1 MWITCGD
8 FFLGSVADLKDQV
21 MICERGNIFLF
32 TLGSQSTHQQEGSNN
47 KEEYVSCYFDL
58 RLRVVF

>member
-47 KEEYVSCYFDL
+47 KEECLVLF
-58 RLRVVF
+58 